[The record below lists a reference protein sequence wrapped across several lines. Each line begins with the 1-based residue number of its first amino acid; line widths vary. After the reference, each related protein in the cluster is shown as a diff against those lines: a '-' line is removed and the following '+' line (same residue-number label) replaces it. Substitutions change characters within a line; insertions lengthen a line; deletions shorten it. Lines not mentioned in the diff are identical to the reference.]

1 MIKVKVENLKIGD
14 IIAEHIINSE
24 RQVLLSA
31 GTALSQKNITLLKL
45 WEIDEIRLREET
57 DTDDAIRLSLQFD
70 EIVHNN
76 NHLLDNRKKTEEHIE
91 PEKSPIIL
99 SSIIN
104 EKPLQQYDDITQK
117 ISQIFLDIQNLK
129 NTDVLKPMSNLICQY
144 VATTP
149 CVMGYT
155 LQRELKNIRHE
166 QLINHSLSVAINA
179 AKIATLLGYSSDKIQ
194 TIVLGAL
201 LHDIGKTKLPDEIAN
216 RKNGYSN
223 PQDEALYQ
231 SHVQVGYDLI
241 KGLGLPREV
250 TIILVQHH
258 EYNDGS
264 GFPLHLTAAKIHPY
278 AQIVAFADM
287 FDILIHES
295 NELPN
300 FFDIRTKL
308 LNNGATKFNPA
319 MIDIFDH
326 YLKDFI
332 FNVNV
337 ELSDGRAAEVIYTHP
352 SYMSL
357 VVRTTDGDFVD
368 LSNNK
373 DLYIKKTFL

>member
-1 MIKVKVENLKIGD
+1 MIKVKVDDLKIGD
-14 IIAEHIINSE
+14 VIAEHIINSE

-31 GTALSQKNITLLKL
+31 GTVLSRKSITLLKL
-45 WEIDEIRLREET
+45 WEIHEIRLREET

-76 NHLLDNRKKTEEHIE
+76 NNALFDNIRKPAEPTE
-91 PEKSPIIL
+91 PKKYPIQL
-99 SSIIN
+99 SSIIS

-117 ISQIFLDIQNLK
+117 ISQIFADIQDLK
-129 NTDVLKPMSNLICQY
+129 KTDLLVAIANIICQY

-155 LQRELKNIRHE
+155 LQRDFKNIHHE
-166 QLINHSLSVAINA
+166 NLINHSIAVAIIA
-179 AKIATLLGYSSDKIQ
+179 AKIANLLNYPPDKVQ

-201 LHDIGKTKLPDEIAN
+201 LHDIGKIKLPDNIAN
-216 RKNGYSN
+216 RNGYVS
-223 PQDEALYQ
+223 PEDKELYH
-231 SHVQVGYDLI
+231 SHVQVGYGLI
-241 KGLGLPREV
+241 KSLGLPREI
-250 TIILVQHH
+250 TLILVQHH

-264 GFPLHLTAAKIHPY
+264 GFPLHLTTAKIHPY

-287 FDILIHES
+287 FDVLVHD
-295 NELPN
+295 NNQLPN

-308 LNNGATKFNPA
+308 LNNGANKISSEIIGT
-319 MIDIFDH
+319 FDR
-326 YLKDFI
+326 YLNDFI
-332 FNVNV
+332 FNINV
-337 ELSDGRAAEVIYTHP
+337 ELSDGRTAEVIYTHP

-368 LSNNK
+368 LSK
-373 DLYIKKTFL
+373 DKSVYIKKTFL